1 MTEKAS
7 IQPSQGPLAGL
18 LKGILFRE
26 SLKHPR
32 LQHLWSRL
40 HTISIFGMNYGG
52 GGLIESSG
60 ETWVLREVVAKRCEE
75 IARPIIFDVGA
86 NIGDYSLTLK
96 RFVPAAMIY
105 AFEPAKSVF
114 QQLTATIAAAQAE
127 DQIKPCN
134 FGFSDSER
142 TVEFFSYTV
151 EGNEASV
158 LSSIDQRLP
167 TQALDVQT
175 QGSEKVEVRT
185 IDRFCEAEGI
195 ARIDFLKI
203 DVEGHE
209 LPVLHGAERML
220 AEGAIA
226 MIQFE
231 FGPANIYSRTYFYDF
246 WSLLSGAYDI
256 YRIVP
261 QGLAPISYYG
271 EHHEIFLTTNYLA
284 LKKPAS

>member
-1 MTEKAS
+1 MTEKTS
-7 IQPSQGPLAGL
+7 IQPSQGTLTGL

-60 ETWVLREVVAKRCEE
+60 EPWVLREVVAKRCDK

-185 IDRFCEAEGI
+185 IDRSSTRKP
-195 ARIDFLKI
+195 ARTSSA
-203 DVEGHE
+203 VCS
-209 LPVLHGAERML
+209 
-220 AEGAIA
+220 
-226 MIQFE
+226 
-231 FGPANIYSRTYFYDF
+231 GPAATRSSRCRSSGSTTGLCRSSD
-246 WSLLSGAYDI
+246 SLVRRS
-256 YRIVP
+256 R
-261 QGLAPISYYG
+261 
-271 EHHEIFLTTNYLA
+271 
-284 LKKPAS
+284 ASSPTGRR